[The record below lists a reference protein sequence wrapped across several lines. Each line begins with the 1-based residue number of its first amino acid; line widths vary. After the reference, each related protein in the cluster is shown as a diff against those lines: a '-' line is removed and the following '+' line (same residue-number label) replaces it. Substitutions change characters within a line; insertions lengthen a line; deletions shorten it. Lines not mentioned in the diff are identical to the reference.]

1 MSTNNYTTLS
11 MPEINAFKMDGLGN
25 DFVIIDRRKNEINLS
40 KEQIIKIGNR
50 NNVGF
55 DQIIFIE
62 KEDKGIFPIT
72 IFNPD
77 GVEIGACGNGS
88 RCIAYLISKENNQR
102 FIKLKADKKILEAEI
117 LSEKLVRINMGLP
130 EFKGDKS
137 IPIKEG
143 LNPRKVSI
151 DFIEKKYGSGIC
163 VNVGN
168 PHIIFF
174 VKDCEKI
181 DIKKIGPKIENHHYF
196 PERINVTFAEVS
208 DDCKNI
214 KVNVWERG
222 AGQTKACGTAACA
235 TVVAGYLNQLTEKIC
250 NVHFKEGTLEIVYD
264 LGGGNVYMTGPVS
277 DIKEI
282 TLKI

>member
-1 MSTNNYTTLS
+1 MD
-11 MPEINAFKMDGLGN
+11 IKAFKMDGLGN

-40 KEQIIKIGNR
+40 KEQIIKIGDR

-62 KEDKGIFPIT
+62 KEVKDVFPIK
-72 IFNPD
+72 IYNPD
-77 GVEIGACGNGS
+77 GIEVGACGNGS
-88 RCIAYLISKENNQR
+88 RCIAYLISKENNKKTV
-102 FIKLKADKKILEAEI
+102 KLEAEKKILEAEI
-117 LSEKLVRINMGLP
+117 LSKKLVRINMGLP
-130 EFKGDKS
+130 EFEDDKS

-143 LNPRKVSI
+143 LDPRKVSI
-151 DFIEKKYGSGIC
+151 DFMKKEYGNGIC

-168 PHIIFF
+168 PHIVFF

-181 DIKKIGPKIENHHYF
+181 DIQKIGPKIENHHYF
-196 PERINVTFAEVS
+196 PERINVTFAEVA
-208 DDCKNI
+208 DDCENI

-250 NVHFKEGTLEIVYD
+250 KVHFKEGALDIAFD
-264 LGGGNVYMTGPVS
+264 MGGGNVYMTGSVS

>member
-1 MSTNNYTTLS
+1 MDVK
-11 MPEINAFKMDGLGN
+11 AFKMDGLGN
-25 DFVIIDRRKNEINLS
+25 DFVIIDRREEDVSLS
-40 KEQIIKIGNR
+40 KEQIIKIGDR

-62 KEDKGIFPIT
+62 KKINDVFPIT

-77 GVEIGACGNGS
+77 GIEVGACGNGS
-88 RCIAYLISKENNQR
+88 RCIAYLILKENNQR
-102 FIKLKADKKILEAEI
+102 FIKLKAEKKILEAEI
-117 LSEKLVRINMGLP
+117 LSEKNVKINMGFP
-130 EFKGDKS
+130 KFNEWYD
-137 IPIKEG
+137 IPLENEK
-143 LNPRKVSI
+143 LNPKMLELDVL
-151 DFIEKKYGSGIC
+151 KKEFSKGFC

-174 VKDCEKI
+174 VEDCSKI
-181 DIKKIGPKIENHHYF
+181 DITNLGPKIELHHYF
-196 PERINVTFAEVS
+196 PERVNVTFAQII
-208 DDCKNI
+208 DNKNI

-235 TVVAGYLNQLTEKIC
+235 TVVAGYLKELTSNNC
-250 NVHFKEGTLEIVYD
+250 NIHFNEGKLDIDYD
-264 LGGGNVYMTGPVS
+264 RGNGQIYMTGPVS

>member
-1 MSTNNYTTLS
+1 MD
-11 MPEINAFKMDGLGN
+11 IKAFKMDGLGN
-25 DFVIIDRRKNEINLS
+25 DFVIVDRRKSEINLT
-40 KEQIIKIGNR
+40 KEQIIKIGDR

-62 KEDKGIFPIT
+62 KKVKDVLPIK
-72 IFNPD
+72 IYNPD
-77 GVEIGACGNGS
+77 GIEVGACGNGS
-88 RCIAYLISKENNQR
+88 RCIAYLISKENNQKT
-102 FIKLKADKKILEAEI
+102 IKLGAQNKILEAEI

-130 EFKGDKS
+130 EFKDNKS

-143 LNPRKVSI
+143 LDPRKVSI
-151 DFIEKKYGSGIC
+151 DFIQKEYGNGIC

-181 DIKKIGPKIENHHYF
+181 DIQKIGPKIENHHYF
-196 PERINVTFAEVS
+196 PERINVTFAEVA
-208 DDCKNI
+208 DDYENI

-222 AGQTKACGTAACA
+222 AGKTKACGTAACA

-250 NVHFKEGTLEIVYD
+250 KVHFKEGTLEIIFD
-264 LGGGNVYMTGPVS
+264 MGGGNVYMTGPVS
-277 DIKEI
+277 EIKEI

>member
-1 MSTNNYTTLS
+1 MEFKAY
-11 MPEINAFKMDGLGN
+11 KMDGLGN
-25 DFVIIDRRKNEINLS
+25 DFVIVDRRKDDVSLS

-50 NNVGF
+50 SNVGF

-62 KEDKGIFPIT
+62 KKVDDAFPIK
-72 IFNPD
+72 IYNSD
-77 GVEIGACGNGS
+77 GVEVGACGNGS
-88 RCIAYLISKENNQR
+88 RCVAYLISKENNQR
-102 FIKLKADKKILEAEI
+102 FINLKVDKTILEAEI
-117 LSEKLVRINMGLP
+117 LNEKNVRIDMGLP
-130 EFKGDKS
+130 KFDKAED
-137 IPIKEG
+137 IPLKEG

-151 DFIEKKYGSGIC
+151 DFLEKEYGNGYC

-168 PHIIFF
+168 PHIIYF
-174 VKDCEKI
+174 VKDCEKV
-181 DIKKIGPKIENHHYF
+181 DIKKIGPKVENHHFF
-196 PERINVTFAEVS
+196 PERVNLTFAEVL
-208 DDCKNI
+208 DDFKNI

>member
-1 MSTNNYTTLS
+1 MD
-11 MPEINAFKMDGLGN
+11 IKAFKMDGLGN
-25 DFVIIDRRKNEINLS
+25 DFVIIDRRKSEVNLS
-40 KEQIIKIGNR
+40 KEQIVKIGNR

-62 KEDKGIFPIT
+62 KEVKGAFPIK
-72 IFNPD
+72 IYNPD
-77 GVEIGACGNGS
+77 GIEVGACGNGS
-88 RCIAYLISKENNQR
+88 RCIAYLISKENNQKT
-102 FIKLKADKKILEAEI
+102 IKLEADKKILEAEI

-151 DFIEKKYGSGIC
+151 DFIEKEYGSGIC

-181 DIKKIGPKIENHHYF
+181 DIQKIGPKIENHHYF
-196 PERINVTFAEVS
+196 PERINVTFAEVA
-208 DDCKNI
+208 DDYENI

-235 TVVAGYLNQLTEKIC
+235 TAVSSAELKLTEKQI
-250 NVHFKEGTLEIVYD
+250 NVEFKEGLLNID
-264 LGGGNVYMTGPVS
+264 WSKDNNIYMTGNVS
-277 DIKEI
+277 EVKKI
-282 TLKI
+282 TVNI

>member
-1 MSTNNYTTLS
+1 MD
-11 MPEINAFKMDGLGN
+11 IKAFKMDGLGN
-25 DFVIIDRRKNEINLS
+25 DFVIIDRREEDVNLS
-40 KEQIIKIGNR
+40 KDQIIKIGDR

-62 KEDKGIFPIT
+62 KKINDVFPIK

-77 GVEIGACGNGS
+77 GIEVGACGNGS
-88 RCIAYLISKENNQR
+88 RCIAYLILKENNQR
-102 FIKLKADKKILEAEI
+102 FIQLKAEKKILEAEI
-117 LSEKLVRINMGLP
+117 LSEKNVKINMGFP
-130 EFKGDKS
+130 KFNEWYD
-137 IPIKEG
+137 IPLENEK
-143 LNPRKVSI
+143 LNPKMLELDVL
-151 DFIEKKYGSGIC
+151 KKEFSKGFC

-174 VKDCEKI
+174 VEDCSKI
-181 DIKKIGPKIENHHYF
+181 DITNLGPKIELHHYF
-196 PERINVTFAEVS
+196 PERVNVTFAQII
-208 DDCKNI
+208 DNKNI

-235 TVVAGYLNQLTEKIC
+235 TVVAGYLKGLTSNNC
-250 NVHFKEGTLEIVYD
+250 NIHFREGKLDINYNR
-264 LGGGNVYMTGPVS
+264 GNGQIYMTGPVS

>member
-1 MSTNNYTTLS
+1 MD
-11 MPEINAFKMDGLGN
+11 IKAFKMDGLGN
-25 DFVIIDRRKNEINLS
+25 DFVIVDRRKSEINLT
-40 KEQIIKIGNR
+40 KEQIIKIGDR

-62 KEDKGIFPIT
+62 KKVKDVLPIK
-72 IFNPD
+72 IYNPD
-77 GVEIGACGNGS
+77 GIEVGACGNGS
-88 RCIAYLISKENNQR
+88 RCIAYLISKENNQKT
-102 FIKLKADKKILEAEI
+102 IKLEAQNKILEAEI

-130 EFKGDKS
+130 EFKDNKS

-151 DFIEKKYGSGIC
+151 DFIQKEYGNGIC

-168 PHIIFF
+168 PHIVFF

-181 DIKKIGPKIENHHYF
+181 DIQKIGPKIENHHYF
-196 PERINVTFAEVS
+196 PERINVTFAEVA
-208 DDCKNI
+208 DDYENI

-250 NVHFKEGTLEIVYD
+250 KVHFKEGTLEIIFD
-264 LGGGNVYMTGPVS
+264 MGGGNVYMTGPVS
-277 DIKEI
+277 EIKEI

>member
-1 MSTNNYTTLS
+1 MD
-11 MPEINAFKMDGLGN
+11 IKAFKMDGLGN

-40 KEQIIKIGNR
+40 KEQIINIGDR
-50 NNVGF
+50 NNIGF

-62 KEDKGIFPIT
+62 KEVKDVFPIK
-72 IFNPD
+72 IYNPD
-77 GVEIGACGNGS
+77 GIEVGACGNGS
-88 RCIAYLISKENNQR
+88 RCIAYLISKENNKKTV
-102 FIKLKADKKILEAEI
+102 KLEAEKKILEAEI
-117 LSEKLVRINMGLP
+117 LSKKLVRINMGLP
-130 EFKGDKS
+130 EFEDDKS

-143 LNPRKVSI
+143 LDPRKVSI
-151 DFIEKKYGSGIC
+151 DFMKKEYGNGIC

-168 PHIIFF
+168 PHIVFF

-181 DIKKIGPKIENHHYF
+181 DIQKIGPKIENHHYF
-196 PERINVTFAEVS
+196 PERINVTFAEVA
-208 DDCKNI
+208 DDCENI

-250 NVHFKEGTLEIVYD
+250 KVHFKEGALDITFDI
-264 LGGGNVYMTGPVS
+264 GGGNVYMTGPVS

>member
-1 MSTNNYTTLS
+1 MD
-11 MPEINAFKMDGLGN
+11 IKAFKMDGLGN
-25 DFVIIDRRKNEINLS
+25 DFVIIDRRKNEINLT
-40 KEQIIKIGNR
+40 KEQIIKIGDR

-62 KEDKGIFPIT
+62 KKVEDVFPIK
-72 IFNPD
+72 IYNPD
-77 GVEIGACGNGS
+77 GIEVGACGNGS
-88 RCIAYLISKENNQR
+88 RCIAYLISKENNQKN
-102 FIKLKADKKILEAEI
+102 IKLEAEKKILEAEV

-130 EFKGDKS
+130 KFKDDKS

-143 LNPRKVSI
+143 LDPRKVSI
-151 DFIEKKYGSGIC
+151 DFMEKEYGNGIC

-181 DIKKIGPKIENHHYF
+181 DIQKIGPKIENHHYF
-196 PERINVTFAEVS
+196 PERTNVTFAEVA

-222 AGQTKACGTAACA
+222 AGKTKACGTAACA
-235 TVVAGYLNQLTEKIC
+235 TVVVGYLNTLTERIC
-250 NVHFKEGTLEIVYD
+250 NVHFKEGSLEIFSD
-264 LGGGNVYMTGPVS
+264 MGDCHVYMTGPVS

>member
-1 MSTNNYTTLS
+1 MD
-11 MPEINAFKMDGLGN
+11 IKAFKMDGLGN
-25 DFVIIDRRKNEINLS
+25 DFVIIDNRQKLINLT
-40 KEQIIKIGNR
+40 KDQIIKIGNR

-62 KEDKGIFPIT
+62 KKVNDAFPIK
-72 IFNPD
+72 IYNPD
-77 GVEIGACGNGS
+77 GIEVGACGNGS

-102 FIKLKADKKILEAEI
+102 FINLKAEKKILEAEI
-117 LSEKLVRINMGLP
+117 LSEKNVRIDMGLP
-130 EFKGDKS
+130 KFDKTED
-137 IPIKEG
+137 IPLIEG

-151 DFIEKKYGSGIC
+151 DFLEKEYGNGYC

-168 PHIIFF
+168 PHIIYF
-174 VKDCEKI
+174 VKDCEKV
-181 DIKKIGPKIENHHYF
+181 DIKKIGPKVENYHFF
-196 PERINVTFAEVS
+196 PERVNVTFAEVA
-208 DDCKNI
+208 DDCTNI

-235 TVVAGYLNQLTEKIC
+235 TVVAGYLNQLTNKSC
-250 NVHFKEGTLEIVYD
+250 NVHFKEGALEIVFD
-264 LGGGNVYMTGPVS
+264 MGGGKVYMTGPVS

>member
-1 MSTNNYTTLS
+1 MD
-11 MPEINAFKMDGLGN
+11 IKAFKMDGLGN
-25 DFVIIDRRKNEINLS
+25 DFVIVDRRKSEINLT
-40 KEQIIKIGNR
+40 KEQIIKIGDR

-55 DQIIFIE
+55 DQIIFNE
-62 KEDKGIFPIT
+62 KKVKDVLPIK
-72 IFNPD
+72 IYNPD
-77 GVEIGACGNGS
+77 GIEVGACGNGS
-88 RCIAYLISKENNQR
+88 RCIAYLISKENNQKT
-102 FIKLKADKKILEAEI
+102 IKLKAQNKILEAEI
-117 LSEKLVRINMGLP
+117 LSEKLVKINMGLP
-130 EFKGDKS
+130 EFKDNKS

-151 DFIEKKYGSGIC
+151 DFIQKEYGNGIC

-168 PHIIFF
+168 PHIVFF

-181 DIKKIGPKIENHHYF
+181 DIQKIGPKIENHHYF
-196 PERINVTFAEVS
+196 PERINVTFAEVA
-208 DDCKNI
+208 DDYENI

-250 NVHFKEGTLEIVYD
+250 KVHFKEGTLEIIFD
-264 LGGGNVYMTGPVS
+264 MGGGNVYMTGPVS
-277 DIKEI
+277 EIKEI

>member
-1 MSTNNYTTLS
+1 MD
-11 MPEINAFKMDGLGN
+11 IKAFKMDGLGN
-25 DFVIIDRRKNEINLS
+25 DFVIVDRRKSEINLT
-40 KEQIIKIGNR
+40 KEQIIKIGDR

-62 KEDKGIFPIT
+62 KKVKDVLPIK
-72 IFNPD
+72 IYNPD
-77 GVEIGACGNGS
+77 GIEVGACGNGS
-88 RCIAYLISKENNQR
+88 RCIAYLISKENNQKT
-102 FIKLKADKKILEAEI
+102 IKLEAQNKILEAEI

-130 EFKGDKS
+130 EFKDYKS

-143 LNPRKVSI
+143 LDPRKVSI
-151 DFIEKKYGSGIC
+151 DFIQKEYGDGIC

-181 DIKKIGPKIENHHYF
+181 DIQKIGPKIENHHYF
-196 PERINVTFAEVS
+196 PERINVTFAEVA
-208 DDCKNI
+208 DDYENI

-250 NVHFKEGTLEIVYD
+250 KVHFKEGTLEIIFD
-264 LGGGNVYMTGPVS
+264 MGGGNVYMTGPVS
-277 DIKEI
+277 EIKEI